1 MWVCVCIVLCACANR
16 GCSDD
21 TAGPLATLIEHTG
34 EVQRDHAG
42 QAGKFELAT
51 DRARFES
58 GDALR
63 TLDNAT
69 ARLQLP
75 ASGSVL
81 VQSATTIRLW
91 RGKKTGVQVNVQ
103 TGMASVVAAKEPISI
118 QTELGLAVLQA
129 GSELRVRPD
138 TRGQRFEIKLGR
150 ASLTTAEG
158 QELNFGPG
166 ESIGPRVD
174 EELPP
179 VTPPEVDPQLT
190 GAASV
195 DAGEPEAA
203 AESAPAELS
212 DLELQPGVSITI
224 YDPAPPSR
232 IRLSIPAS
240 CPHGAGAR
248 IRGKALALSQTQAL
262 LLSAGR
268 HDYQVACLDE
278 AGETKSPEWKG
289 SVRVVK
295 NPGTARLPKSAPR
308 NSIDVDGRS
317 YTVLFQN
324 IPPVLEVQWPSAPKA
339 SAYVLVARLDGGK
352 ERRVSLGEPR
362 HVFAAGAL
370 PEGRHELSFEATGA
384 SHSRPTTITLRF
396 DNASPTA
403 SLRLPPVAGFAPAD
417 HVEVAGIALPGA
429 QVSVFGKRLPL
440 DPQGRFAGDVPVAPG
455 ISTLPVRIHH
465 PRTGTRYYVRRVKS
479 SP

>member
-1 MWVCVCIVLCACANR
+1 M
-16 GCSDD
+16 
-21 TAGPLATLIEHTG
+21 ATMIEHTG

-42 QAGKFELAT
+42 HAGKFEAAN
-51 DRARFES
+51 DRARFVS

-63 TLDNAT
+63 TLDNGT

-81 VQSATTIRLW
+81 VQGSTTIRLW

-103 TGMASVVAAKEPISI
+103 TGMASVVAAKEPVSI
-118 QTELGLAVLQA
+118 QTALGLAVLQA

-166 ESIGPRVD
+166 ESIGVD

-179 VTPPEVDPQLT
+179 LTPPAVDPQLT
-190 GAASV
+190 GVA

-203 AESAPAELS
+203 AEAAPAELS
-212 DLELQPGVSITI
+212 DLELQPGASISI

-248 IRGKALALSQTQAL
+248 VRGKTIALSQTQAL

-268 HDYQVACLDE
+268 HDYQVSCLDE
-278 AGETKSPEWKG
+278 AGEAKPPEWKG
-289 SVRVVK
+289 TVRVVK

-324 IPPVLEVQWPSAPKA
+324 IAPVLDVQWPGAPKA
-339 SAYVLVARLDGGK
+339 NAFVLIVRSDGGR
-352 ERRVSLGEPR
+352 ERRIDLREPR
-362 HVFAAGAL
+362 HTFAAGAL
-370 PEGRHELSFEATGA
+370 PEGRHQLSFEAQGA
-384 SHSRPTTITLRF
+384 SHSRPTTVTLRF

-429 QVSVFGKRLPL
+429 QVSVLGKRLPL
-440 DPQGRFAGDVPVAPG
+440 DPQGRFAGDVPVSAA
-455 ISTLPVRIHH
+455 INTLAVRIHH

>member
-1 MWVCVCIVLCACANR
+1 MCLCVVLCACSDR
-16 GCSDD
+16 GCSDESSD
-21 TAGPLATLIEHTG
+21 TLATLIEHNG
-34 EVQRDHAG
+34 AVQRDHAA
-42 QAGKFELAT
+42 QPGKFEPA
-51 DRARFES
+51 DNRARFVS

-63 TLDNAT
+63 TLENAS

-81 VQSATTIRLW
+81 VQSDTTIRLW
-91 RGKKTGVQVNVQ
+91 RGKRTGVQVNVQ
-103 TGMASVVAAKEPISI
+103 TGVASVVAVKEPVSI
-118 QTELGLAVLQA
+118 QTALGLAVLQA

-138 TRGQRFEIKLGR
+138 QRGQRFEVKLGR

-166 ESIGPRVD
+166 ESIGVD
-174 EELPP
+174 EQLIPM
-179 VTPPEVDPQLT
+179 TPPAVDPQLT
-190 GAASV
+190 GV
-195 DAGEPEAA
+195 LGPDAGEPEAA
-203 AESAPAELS
+203 AEAAPAELS
-212 DLELQPGVSITI
+212 DLELQPGASITI
-224 YDPAPPSR
+224 FDPAPPSR
-232 IRLSIPAS
+232 VRFTIPAS
-240 CPHGAGAR
+240 CPHGARAR
-248 IRGKALALSQTQAL
+248 MGGKQIALSQTQAL
-262 LLSAGR
+262 LLSGGK

-278 AGETKSPEWKG
+278 AGEARSAQWRG

-324 IPPVLEVQWPSAPKA
+324 IPPVLEVRWPSAPKA
-339 SAYVLVARLDGGK
+339 NDYTLVVRLDGGK
-352 ERRVSLGEPR
+352 ERRIGLREPR

-370 PEGRHELSFEATGA
+370 PEGRHELSFDAAAAGR
-384 SHSRPTTITLRF
+384 SRPTTITLRF

-403 SLRLPPVAGFAPAD
+403 SLRLPPVAGFAPGD
-417 HVEVAGIALPGA
+417 HVKVAGIALPGA
-429 QVSVFGKRLPL
+429 QVSVLGERLPL
-440 DPQGRFAGDVPVAPG
+440 DPQGRFAGDVPLAQGVSA
-455 ISTLPVRIHH
+455 LAVRIHH

>member
-1 MWVCVCIVLCACANR
+1 VLCACSGR
-16 GCSDD
+16 SCSGES
-21 TAGPLATLIEHTG
+21 AGTLATLIEHTG
-34 EVQRDHAG
+34 DVQRDHAG
-42 QAGKFELAT
+42 QAGKFEPAN
-51 DRARFES
+51 DRARFVS

-63 TLDNAT
+63 TLDNGT

-103 TGMASVVAAKEPISI
+103 TGMASVVTAKEPVSI
-118 QTELGLAVLQA
+118 QTALGLAVLQA

-138 TRGQRFEIKLGR
+138 TRGQRFEITLGR

-166 ESIGPRVD
+166 ESIGVD

-190 GAASV
+190 GVANL
-195 DAGEPEAA
+195 DAGEPESA
-203 AESAPAELS
+203 AEAAPAELS
-212 DLELQPGVSITI
+212 DLELQPGASITI
-224 YDPAPPSR
+224 FDPAPPSR

-248 IRGKALALSQTQAL
+248 VRRKSIALSQTQAL

-268 HDYQVACLDE
+268 HDYQVSCLDE
-278 AGETKSPEWKG
+278 AGEAKSPEWKG
-289 SVRVVK
+289 SVRVIK

-324 IPPVLEVQWPSAPKA
+324 ILPVLEVQWPGAPKGN
-339 SAYVLVARLDGGK
+339 AYVLIARVEGGR
-352 ERRVSLGEPR
+352 EQRINLREPR
-362 HVFAAGAL
+362 HVFAAGTL
-370 PEGRHELSFEATGA
+370 PEGRHELSFEAAAAG
-384 SHSRPTTITLRF
+384 HSRPTTVTLRF

-403 SLRLPPVAGFAPAD
+403 SLRLPPVAGFAPID

-440 DPQGRFAGDVPVAPG
+440 DPQGRFAGTVPVAAG
-455 ISTLPVRIHH
+455 ISALAVRIHH

>member
-1 MWVCVCIVLCACANR
+1 MCLCVVLYACSDR
-16 GCSDD
+16 GCSDESSD
-21 TAGPLATLIEHTG
+21 TLATLIEHTG
-34 EVQRDHAG
+34 TVERDYAK
-42 QAGKFELAT
+42 QAGKFEPAV
-51 DRARFES
+51 DRARFRS

-63 TLDNAT
+63 TLDNAS

-81 VQSATTIRLW
+81 VQSDTTIRLW
-91 RGKKTGVQVNVQ
+91 RGKRTGVQVNVQ
-103 TGMASVVAAKEPISI
+103 TGVASVVAVKEPVSI
-118 QTELGLAVLQA
+118 QTALGLAVLQA

-166 ESIGPRVD
+166 ESIGVD
-174 EELPP
+174 EELVPL
-179 VTPPEVDPQLT
+179 TPPAVDPQLPL
-190 GAASV
+190 GP

-203 AESAPAELS
+203 AEAAPADLS
-212 DLELQPGVSITI
+212 DLELQPGASITI
-224 YDPAPPSR
+224 FDPAPPSR
-232 IRLSIPAS
+232 VRLTIPAT
-240 CPHGAGAR
+240 CPHGARAR
-248 IRGKALALSQTQAL
+248 LGGKQVPLSQTQAL
-262 LLSAGR
+262 LLSSGR

-278 AGETKSPEWKG
+278 AGEAKPAQWRG

-308 NSIDVDGRS
+308 NSIDVDGRA

-324 IPPVLEVQWPSAPKA
+324 LPPVLDVQWPSAPKA
-339 SAYVLVARLDGGK
+339 STYVLVVRLSKGK
-352 ERRVSLGEPR
+352 EQRLNLREPR

-370 PEGRHELSFEATGA
+370 PEGRHELSFEAVGA
-384 SHSRPTTITLRF
+384 GRSRPSTVTLRF

-403 SLRLPPVAGFAPAD
+403 SLRLPPVAGFAPGD
-417 HVEVAGIALPGA
+417 QVEVAGIALPGA
-429 QVSVFGKRLPL
+429 QVSVLGKRLPL
-440 DPQGRFAGDVPVAPG
+440 DPQGRFAGTVPITPG
-455 ISTLPVRIHH
+455 ASALAVRIHH

>member
-1 MWVCVCIVLCACANR
+1 M
-16 GCSDD
+16 
-21 TAGPLATLIEHTG
+21 
-34 EVQRDHAG
+34 QRDHAAQPG
-42 QAGKFELAT
+42 TFEPAN
-51 DRARFES
+51 DRARFVS

-63 TLDNAT
+63 TLENAS

-81 VQSATTIRLW
+81 VQSDTTIRLW
-91 RGKKTGVQVNVQ
+91 RGKRTGVQVNVQ
-103 TGMASVVAAKEPISI
+103 TGIASVVAVKEPVSI
-118 QTELGLAVLQA
+118 QTALGLAVLQA

-138 TRGQRFEIKLGR
+138 PRGQRFEIKLGR

-166 ESIGPRVD
+166 ESIGVD
-174 EELPP
+174 ETLVP
-179 VTPPEVDPQLT
+179 VTPPAVDPQLT
-190 GAASV
+190 GTLGP
-195 DAGEPEAA
+195 DAGEPESA
-203 AESAPAELS
+203 AEAAPAELS
-212 DLELQPGVSITI
+212 DLELQPGASITI
-224 YDPAPPSR
+224 FDPAPPSR
-232 IRLSIPAS
+232 LRLTIPAT
-240 CPHGAGAR
+240 CPHGARAR
-248 IRGKALALSQTQAL
+248 MGGKQLPLSQTQAL
-262 LLSAGR
+262 LLSGGR

-278 AGETKSPEWKG
+278 AGEAKSVQWRG
-289 SVRVVK
+289 SVRVIK

-324 IPPVLEVQWPSAPKA
+324 IPPVLEVQWPSSPKA
-339 SAYVLVARLDGGK
+339 SEYVLVVRLDGGK
-352 ERRVSLGEPR
+352 ERRISLREPR

-370 PEGRHELSFEATGA
+370 PEGRHELSFDAAGA
-384 SHSRPTTITLRF
+384 GRSRPTTITLRF

-403 SLRLPPVAGFAPAD
+403 SLRLPPVAGFAPSD

-429 QVSVFGKRLPL
+429 QVSVLGKRLPL
-440 DPQGRFAGDVPVAPG
+440 DPQGRFAGDVPVPQG
-455 ISTLPVRIHH
+455 VSSLPVRIHH

>member
-1 MWVCVCIVLCACANR
+1 MSILCWVCLCVVLYACSDR
-16 GCSDD
+16 GCGDESGD
-21 TAGPLATLIEHTG
+21 TLATLIEHKG
-34 EVQRDHAG
+34 AVQRDHAA
-42 QAGKFELAT
+42 QPGKFEPAS
-51 DRARFES
+51 DSARFVS

-63 TLDNAT
+63 TLEDAS

-81 VQSATTIRLW
+81 VQSGTTIRLW
-91 RGKKTGVQVNVQ
+91 RGKRTGVQVNVQ
-103 TGMASVVAAKEPISI
+103 TGVASVVAVREPVSI
-118 QTELGLAVLQA
+118 QTALGLAVLQA

-166 ESIGPRVD
+166 ESIGVD
-174 EELPP
+174 EELVP
-179 VTPPEVDPQLT
+179 VTPPAVDSKLT
-190 GAASV
+190 AT
-195 DAGEPEAA
+195 DAGEAEAA
-203 AESAPAELS
+203 AEAAPAELS
-212 DLELQPGVSITI
+212 DLEVQPGASITI
-224 YDPAPPSR
+224 FDPAPPSR
-232 IRLSIPAS
+232 VRFAIPAS
-240 CPHGAGAR
+240 CQHGARAR
-248 IRGKALALSQTQAL
+248 MGGKQLPLSQTQAM
-262 LLSAGR
+262 LLSGGK

-278 AGETKSPEWKG
+278 AGEAKSAEWRG

-324 IPPVLEVQWPSAPKA
+324 IPPVLEVRWPSAPQA
-339 SAYVLVARLDGGK
+339 SEYVLIVRLDGGK
-352 ERRVSLGEPR
+352 ERRLRLREPR

-370 PEGRHELSFEATGA
+370 PEGRHELSFDAAAAGR
-384 SHSRPTTITLRF
+384 SRPTTLTLRF

-403 SLRLPPVAGFAPAD
+403 SLRLPPVAGFAPGD

-429 QVSVFGKRLPL
+429 QVSVLGKRLPL
-440 DPQGRFAGDVPVAPG
+440 DPQGRFSGDVPVAQG
-455 ISTLPVRIHH
+455 ISALAVRIHH

>member
-1 MWVCVCIVLCACANR
+1 M
-16 GCSDD
+16 
-21 TAGPLATLIEHTG
+21 
-34 EVQRDHAG
+34 QRDHAA
-42 QAGKFELAT
+42 QPGKFEPAD
-51 DRARFES
+51 DRARFVS

-81 VQSATTIRLW
+81 VQGSTTIRLW
-91 RGKKTGVQVNVQ
+91 RGQRTGVQVNVQ
-103 TGMASVVAAKEPISI
+103 TGVASVVAVKEPVSI
-118 QTELGLAVLQA
+118 QTALGLAVLQA

-150 ASLTTAEG
+150 ASLTTAAG

-166 ESIGPRVD
+166 ESIGVD
-174 EELPP
+174 EELVPM
-179 VTPPEVDPQLT
+179 TPPAVDPQLT
-190 GAASV
+190 SV
-195 DAGEPEAA
+195 LGPDAGEPEAA
-203 AESAPAELS
+203 AEAAAAELS
-212 DLELQPGVSITI
+212 DLELQPGASITI
-224 YDPAPPSR
+224 FDPAPPSR
-232 IRLSIPAS
+232 VRLSIPAS
-240 CPHGAGAR
+240 CPHGARAR
-248 IRGKALALSQTQAL
+248 MRGKQLPLSQTQAL

-278 AGETKSPEWKG
+278 AGEAKPPEWRG
-289 SVRVVK
+289 TVRVVK

-339 SAYVLVARLDGGK
+339 SDYVLVARLEGGR
-352 ERRVSLGEPR
+352 ERRIGLREPR

-370 PEGRHELSFEATGA
+370 PEGRHELSFETTGA
-384 SHSRPTTITLRF
+384 GRSRPTTITLRF

-417 HVEVAGIALPGA
+417 HVAVAGIALPGA
-429 QVSVFGKRLPL
+429 QVSVLGKRLPL
-440 DPQGRFAGDVPVAPG
+440 DPQGRFAGDVPLPEGV
-455 ISTLPVRIHH
+455 STLPVRIHH
-465 PRTGTRYYVRRVKS
+465 PRTGTRYYVRRVIA